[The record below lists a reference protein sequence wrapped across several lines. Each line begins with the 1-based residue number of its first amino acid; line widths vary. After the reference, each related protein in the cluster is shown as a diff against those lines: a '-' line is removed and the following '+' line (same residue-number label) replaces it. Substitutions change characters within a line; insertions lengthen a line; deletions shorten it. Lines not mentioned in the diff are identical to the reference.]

1 MPNWTFLARVCQGTT
16 HLVWS
21 RSDFY
26 NPQQE
31 NKLLPSRTSRFPLRN
46 CPSAKSWAGEQAEN
60 RLQECYLRLP
70 AFQPSPWCGCLSWAI
85 TIYRKICFKY
95 STLKK
100 KQSWNWLFFGGSHLL
115 TVQLFKWNKFHC
127 TLSVQETFV
136 CSPGAGSVDS
146 GNISCVCPLAGILD
160 PENQSFFLPLK
171 SKVNKHKVTEPV
183 TRKSCVRPGFS

>member
-21 RSDFY
+21 RSGFY

-31 NKLLPSRTSRFPLRN
+31 NKLLPSRTSRFPLRD
-46 CPSAKSWAGEQAEN
+46 CPSAKSWAGEQAQN

-70 AFQPSPWCGCLSWAI
+70 ACQPRPGVDASAGPSASTGKYASSILPLKNSPETDFSLVGAISLQYNFSSETNSTVLCQYKKHLSAV
-85 TIYRKICFKY
+85 
-95 STLKK
+95 
-100 KQSWNWLFFGGSHLL
+100 QGG
-115 TVQLFKWNKFHC
+115 
-127 TLSVQETFV
+127 
-136 CSPGAGSVDS
+136 GSVDS

-183 TRKSCVRPGFS
+183 TRKSCVRPGFT

>member
-21 RSDFY
+21 RSGFY

-70 AFQPSPWCGCLSWAI
+70 ACQPRPWCGCLSWAI

-95 STLKK
+95 STLK

-136 CSPGAGSVDS
+136 CSPGGRLCRLWQYFMCMSTCWHLGSWKS
-146 GNISCVCPLAGILD
+146 IFLLASQK
-160 PENQSFFLPLK
+160 QSQQA
-171 SKVNKHKVTEPV
+171 
-183 TRKSCVRPGFS
+183 